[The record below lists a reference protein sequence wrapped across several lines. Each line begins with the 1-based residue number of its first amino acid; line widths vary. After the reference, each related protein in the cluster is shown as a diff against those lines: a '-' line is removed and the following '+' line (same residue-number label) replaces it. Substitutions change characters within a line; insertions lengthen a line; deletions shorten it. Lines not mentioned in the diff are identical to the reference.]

1 MTTLAVKIRF
11 LFANSQNEAKA
22 KLFKDWVF
30 LVTFDGKRLDPPACK
45 DVISLAQI
53 ISLHAE
59 ISASV
64 VCLMQNV
71 RPDNLKNPFY
81 TTV

>member
-1 MTTLAVKIRF
+1 MTTLTVKIRF
-11 LFANSQNEAKA
+11 LLANSQNEAKI

-30 LVTFDGKRLDPPACK
+30 LVTFDGKRLDPPPYK
-45 DVISLAQI
+45 DMISLAQI

-64 VCLMQNV
+64 ICLMQNV
-71 RPDNLKNPFY
+71 RLNNLNNPFY
-81 TTV
+81 TKL

>member
-1 MTTLAVKIRF
+1 MTTLAVKISL
-11 LFANSQNEAKA
+11 LFANGPNEVKT

-30 LVTFDGKRLDPPACK
+30 LVTFDGKRLEPPPCK
-45 DVISLAQI
+45 DMIILAHI
-53 ISLHAE
+53 ISLDAE

-71 RPDNLKNPFY
+71 RLDNLNNLFY
-81 TTV
+81 TKV